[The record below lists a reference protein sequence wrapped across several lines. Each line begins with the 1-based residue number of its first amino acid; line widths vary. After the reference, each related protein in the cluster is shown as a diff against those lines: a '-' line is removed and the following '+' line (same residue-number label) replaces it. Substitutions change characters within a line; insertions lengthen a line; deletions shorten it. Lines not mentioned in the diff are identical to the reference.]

1 MNDAE
6 AEIMLSLALFYI
18 HGCKSASSY
27 SNHNAQ
33 DGTVHRK
40 VVCLFV
46 EVLDLSELIHDRVMH
61 ILRAGKALNY
71 FCPILMPLRK
81 KLRSQVTVLKQ

>member
-40 VVCLFV
+40 VVCSFV
-46 EVLDLSELIHDRVMH
+46 EVLGLSELIHD
-61 ILRAGKALNY
+61 
-71 FCPILMPLRK
+71 
-81 KLRSQVTVLKQ
+81 